1 MANGE
6 CSGHSSQV
14 KKTSLGINGIC
25 HLKVYANL
33 LVKKKKKED
42 QYGILRLMRDTKI
55 KLSV

>member
-25 HLKVYANL
+25 HLKVYANF
-33 LVKKKKKED
+33 LVKKKKED